1 MKRRRAIGRIL
12 LAGGATAAAYGSYE
26 WFALT
31 KNPDLQYLS
40 AKIPLLT
47 ALSES
52 IIPATD
58 TPGAT
63 EAGVIRFMI
72 PLLTQCTDKKNL
84 NRFIRGLQDLEAH
97 TRSRY
102 EKDFLQCTG
111 QEKEKILLYFEHLSQ
126 PVSDRLGRAKNK
138 VLGSPFF
145 ETLKQYTVE
154 SFCISEKGASLALR
168 YIPVPGR
175 YQGCV
180 PMEPGQRAWATK

>member
-26 WFALT
+26 WFVLT

-40 AKIPLLT
+40 AKIPLIA

-72 PLLTQCTDKKNL
+72 PLLTQCTDKKTL
-84 NRFIRGLQDLEAH
+84 NRFIQGLQDLEAH

-102 EKDFLQCTG
+102 GKDFSQCTG
-111 QEKEKILLYFEHLSQ
+111 QEKEKTLLYFEQLSQ

-145 ETLKQYTVE
+145 KTLKQYTVE

-175 YQGCV
+175 YQGCM

>member
-40 AKIPLLT
+40 SKIPLLT

-72 PLLTQCTDKKNL
+72 PLLTQCTDKKTL

-102 EKDFLQCTG
+102 DKDFLQCTE